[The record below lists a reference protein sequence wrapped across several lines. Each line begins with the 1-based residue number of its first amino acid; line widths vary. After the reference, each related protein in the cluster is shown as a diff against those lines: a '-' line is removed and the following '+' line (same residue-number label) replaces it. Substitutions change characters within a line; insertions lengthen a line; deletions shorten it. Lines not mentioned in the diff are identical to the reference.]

1 MSKFVKGTRLLGIS
15 FCWHFFSL
23 AQAHTHT
30 PHSTHIRFTATASL
44 LYHQFLQKKKKC
56 VSERE
61 RDRIGDLHTISIG
74 EEVEERGHLW
84 ENK

>member
-30 PHSTHIRFTATASL
+30 TQHTLGSL
-44 LYHQFLQKKKKC
+44 LLLPFF
-56 VSERE
+56 
-61 RDRIGDLHTISIG
+61 TISSYKKRKNDLL
-74 EEVEERGHLW
+74 VY
-84 ENK
+84 ENKPRFSWLMLFCH